1 MFITEEKLK
10 NLTEQLDSTPE
21 DKMLAIELLT
31 SLVSDKKFREDNLA
45 QVLWILRFECKITMG
60 AEDSPWNLSVGG
72 LLNALNLKKDN
83 KSEYVRARYR
93 VITSMKYRDVL
104 SYGNAKGKAV
114 VLKFFAYKL
123 QDVYASIPQ
132 LKTKITFEYDGIEY
146 AN

>member
-10 NLTEQLDSTPE
+10 NISDQLNGTPE

-31 SLVSDKKFREDNLA
+31 ALISDKKFRQDNLA
-45 QVLWILRFECKITMG
+45 QTLWLLRFESKITLG
-60 AEDSPWNLSVGG
+60 SEDSPWNKSVSE
-72 LLNALNLKKDN
+72 LLDALKLDKDD
-83 KSEYVRARYR
+83 KSPYVRARYR

-104 SYGNAKGKAV
+104 SCGTPKGKAI

-123 QDVYASIPQ
+123 QDVYLSIPK

-146 AN
+146 V

>member
-10 NLTEQLDSTPE
+10 NISDQLNGTPE

-31 SLVSDKKFREDNLA
+31 ALISDKKFRQDNLA
-45 QVLWILRFECKITMG
+45 QTLWLLRFKSKITFG
-60 AEDSPWNLSVGG
+60 SEGSPWNKSIGE
-72 LLNALNLKKDN
+72 LLDALKLDKDC
-83 KSEYVRARYR
+83 KSPHLRARYR

-104 SYGNAKGKAV
+104 NCGTPKGKAI

-123 QDVYASIPQ
+123 QDVYMSIPK

-146 AN
+146 V